1 MKALI
6 IDDSGFIGETVKKE
20 LKDIYGGECDCDF
33 IYCLPDDTA
42 NLSIY
47 DILVIDNEGIGNGK
61 FKNGIAFLKEYEFD
75 YKRQCVIHYSGLLP
89 NFEDEKILADKH
101 IVIATKGDSS
111 PILVAIE
118 EWKGFVADSHIL
130 RISPHLEYEGSQFC
144 IFGFDP
150 GAGTPSNLRT
160 MQKAVG
166 GFIERL
172 PDEYLPEKLR
182 KYDFFVDEEGML
194 KPLVVMNR
202 TVSCISTHNIYG
214 PCIVTK
220 HNDEGDT
227 IGLTRAECD
236 EIIETISNRIY
247 GVEVE
252 D

>member
-6 IDDSGFIGETVKKE
+6 IDDAGFIGETVKKE
-20 LKDIYGGECDCDF
+20 LKDIYGDECDCDF
-33 IYCLPDDTA
+33 HYRLPADTA
-42 NLSIY
+42 NFEIY

-75 YKRQCVIHYSGLLP
+75 YKRQCVIHFSGLKP
-89 NFEDEKILADKH
+89 NAEDMKALTDKR
-101 IVIATKGDSS
+101 IVFALKGDSI
-111 PILVAIE
+111 PILKAIE
-118 EWKGFVADSHIL
+118 EWNGLVADSHIL

-144 IFGFDP
+144 IFGFDT

-166 GFIERL
+166 GYIERL
-172 PDEYLPEKLR
+172 HDDYLPEKLR
-182 KYDFFVDEEGML
+182 KYDFFVDEEGLL
-194 KPLVVMNR
+194 KPFRVKNR

-220 HNDEGDT
+220 HNEEGDT
-227 IGLTRAECD
+227 IGLTRTECD

-247 GVEVE
+247 GVKVKV
-252 D
+252 

>member
-6 IDDSGFIGETVKKE
+6 IDVSFFIGESVKTE

-33 IYCLPDDTA
+33 LYCLPDDTA
-42 NLSIY
+42 NFEIY
-47 DILVIDNEGIGNGK
+47 DILVIDNDGIGNSK

-75 YKRQCVIHYSGLLP
+75 YKRQCVIHYSGLKP
-89 NFEDEKILADKH
+89 NDEDMKVFTDKR
-101 IVIATKGDSS
+101 IVFASKGDSN
-111 PILVAIE
+111 PILKAIE
-118 EWKGFVADSHIL
+118 SWNGLVADSHIL
-130 RISPHLEYEGSQFC
+130 RISPHLEYDGSQFR
-144 IFGFDP
+144 IFGFDT
-150 GAGTPSNLRT
+150 GAGTSSNLRT

-166 GFIERL
+166 GYIERL
-172 PDEYLPEKLR
+172 PDDYLPEKLR
-182 KYDFFVDEEGML
+182 KYDFYVDEEGLL
-194 KPLVVMNR
+194 KPFRVMNR

-220 HNDEGDT
+220 HNDEDDT

-236 EIIETISNRIY
+236 EIIEMISNRIY